1 MDQFLC
7 MLERAKL
14 DYKQYQYDG
23 VEWCFKNETNPN
35 PIQNVRGGFIADEMG
50 LGKTIMMIGL
60 MVVNKVRRTLIVV
73 PPALIYQWHSE
84 IERITG
90 HDSLIY
96 HGNEKKDIT
105 QEEFNNAPIVLTTY
119 HTVPAV
125 NSLLGTLSWNRI
137 IYDEGHHL
145 RNNNKRYQAC
155 KRLKSVRRW
164 IVTGTP
170 MQNRK
175 KDLYNL
181 CSILGMKFDF
191 YANDANLRLIGKHF
205 ILRRT
210 KAQVGIE
217 LPNVNTIGYDVEWK
231 NKSEYNLAKEVH
243 SLLPKITAVKTSGS
257 LSVALRLDGKGT
269 FSALSK
275 ARQVCVMPSML
286 KQKVEYLKSLDLV
299 NSDYDAGLDTSSKI
313 DAVINLILKRKDNN
327 NGKIVFCQFREE
339 IDCIALQLKKGGIEK
354 IVKYDGRNSSYSN
367 LTKLSEPADV
377 IILQI
382 QTTCEGLNL
391 QKHFSEIYFVSYN
404 WNPFIEEQAIAR
416 CHRIGQT
423 NVVNVFRFIMG
434 NLGDKNEINI
444 EKYIDSVQKS
454 KRALCN
460 TILSAMSD

>member
-1 MDQFLC
+1 MDQFLS
-7 MLERAKL
+7 MIERAKL

-35 PIQNVRGGFIADEMG
+35 PIQGVRGGFIADEMG

-96 HGNEKKDIT
+96 HGNEKKYIT
-105 QEEFNNAPIVLTTY
+105 QEEFNKAPIVLTTY
-119 HTVPAV
+119 NTVSSV

-145 RNNNKRYQAC
+145 RNNTKRHQAC
-155 KRLKSVRRW
+155 KRLKTVRRW

-191 YANDANLRLIGKHF
+191 YANDANLRVIGKNF

-210 KAQVGIE
+210 KAQVGIV
-217 LPNVNTIGYDVEWK
+217 LPTVNTIECEVEWE
-231 NKSEYNLAKEVH
+231 NQSEYNLAKEVH
-243 SLLPKITAVKTSGS
+243 SLLPNITDIKTRGS
-257 LSVALRLDGKGT
+257 LSVALSLDGPLA
-269 FSALSK
+269 ALIK
-275 ARQVCVMPSML
+275 MRQICVIPSML
-286 KQKVEYLKSLDLV
+286 KPKLEYLKSLDLV

-313 DAVINLILKRKDNN
+313 EAVTNLILKRKDNN
-327 NGKIVFCQFREE
+327 NGKIVFCQFRWE
-339 IDCIALQLKKGGIEK
+339 IDCIEFLLKKGGIDK
-354 IVKYDGRNSSYSN
+354 IVKYDGRNSSSSN

-382 QTTCEGLNL
+382 QTACEGLNL

-404 WNPFIEEQAIAR
+404 WNPFIEDQAIAR

-423 NVVNVFRFIMG
+423 KVVNVFRFIMEK
-434 NLGDKNEINI
+434 LGDKNEITI
-444 EKYIDSVQKS
+444 EQYIDEVQKS
-454 KRALCN
+454 KRELCN
-460 TILSAMSD
+460 KILSAMSA